1 MFNFLKINNNKYK
14 SSGFTLMEILIIIA
28 IVTVISSIVLFNL
41 SNFRNEQDLKNAEM
55 EIVSLLD
62 KARQNTLSSVNSN
75 NYSVHFEVDK
85 AVLFSGSIYSALDSS
100 NEKINFNANVSIP
113 AIDGINL
120 GGGGNDVTF
129 ERLTGETMGGTLILR
144 LKSDASKQKTITINK
159 TGLIS
164 SN

>member
-1 MFNFLKINNNKYK
+1 MFNFLKINNKKYK
-14 SSGFTLMEILIIIA
+14 TSGFTLMEIIIVIA
-28 IVTVISSIVLFNL
+28 IITIISSIVLFNL
-41 SNFRNEQDLKNAEM
+41 SNFRNEQDLKNTEM

-100 NEKINFNANVSIP
+100 NEKINFNANISIP

-120 GGGGNDVTF
+120 GVGSNVTF
-129 ERLTGETMGGTLILR
+129 ERLTGETTGGVLILR

-159 TGLIS
+159 TGLVS